1 MKDPSDTNYRNALNM
16 ALRILT
22 RRDHSIVELAQKL
35 SRRGV
40 EEDMVRRVI
49 AECGRLGY
57 LDDSRVTRQLIDRMK
72 QKGMGARRIRYEL
85 QKRGLEGE
93 PAEAQLRDAVTS
105 ADERSLARQAA
116 EKKWKVLAGEANSRN
131 KMLRLQRFLRYR
143 GFSDSII
150 VELLKEMHS

>member
-1 MKDPSDTNYRNALNM
+1 MRDPGDTNYRNALNI

-22 RRDHSIVELAQKL
+22 RRDHSILELAQKL

-72 QKGMGARRIRYEL
+72 QKGMGTRRIRYEL

-93 PAEAQLRDAVTS
+93 PTEAQLRDGVTS
-105 ADERSLARQAA
+105 AEERSLARQAA